1 MANEEMKNNVNEEVK
16 VEETKTDEVE
26 ELKKLLAEAKG
37 LLEAQN
43 NKPQEEK
50 KEEPKGFFGKIGD
63 YFKTTSVRDFACDA
77 GKWIGGA
84 LLIGGAAFGAKKV
97 YDNRHGVAQLPGET
111 YVDSQV
117 VNNDTLE

>member
-16 VEETKTDEVE
+16 VEETNEVE

-37 LLEAQN
+37 LLEA

-50 KEEPKGFFGKIGD
+50 KEEPKGFFGKVGN

>member
-16 VEETKTDEVE
+16 VEETNEVE
-26 ELKKLLAEAKG
+26 ELKKLLAEAKS

-43 NKPQEEK
+43 KPQETK
-50 KEEPKGFFGKIGD
+50 KEEPKGFFGKVGN

-84 LLIGGAAFGAKKV
+84 LLIGGAAFGGKKL
-97 YDNRHGVAQLPGET
+97 YDSRHKVDQLPGET
-111 YVDSQV
+111 YVPSEV
-117 VNNDTLE
+117 VDE